1 MLNPGDPTTGRG
13 LLLFAGLMLGLGL
26 FVGLRQAAWW
36 DAAFWLSLAGFMA
49 FYGALLLDVLP
60 QLQRLLLVLG
70 LASGGLAL
78 VLALRMTI
86 VG

>member
-1 MLNPGDPTTGRG
+1 MLNPSNPTTGRG
-13 LLLFAGLMLGLGL
+13 LLLFAGLMLGFGL
-26 FVGLRQAAWW
+26 FVGVGQHAWW

-49 FYGALLLDVLP
+49 CYGALMLDVLP